1 MKLENMNQDFP
12 NMPES
17 MRQMIEQEVEKQ
29 LAKPDVLP
37 GSRKTG
43 RHISKKRLRCV

>member
-37 GSRKTG
+37 GSRNTG
-43 RHISKKRLRCV
+43 RHIS